1 MIVMIMNL
9 SSLLSSSSS
18 SSEATDC
25 MIARAIVNAN
35 TIGVLNNVKGNK
47 DLNDVMIYDDV
58 WYDMMYDMM
67 HDVWYDVR
75 YDVHYV

>member
-1 MIVMIMNL
+1 MNCYRMYSVIDMIMMIMIVMIVNL
-9 SSLLSSSSS
+9 SSLSSSSSS

-58 WYDMMYDMM
+58 
-67 HDVWYDVR
+67 
-75 YDVHYV
+75 